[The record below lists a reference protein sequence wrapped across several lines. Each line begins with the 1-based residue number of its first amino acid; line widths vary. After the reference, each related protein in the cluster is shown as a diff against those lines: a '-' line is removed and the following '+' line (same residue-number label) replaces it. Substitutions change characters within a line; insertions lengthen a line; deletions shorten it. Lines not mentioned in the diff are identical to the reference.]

1 MYRFPGLQIYGKRI
15 KKKELCSV
23 KNKIFTRR
31 NGDEMEDYSIA
42 NTTKEQRI
50 ALIRQWI
57 PDEDGLGDSGDMDLW
72 DIYAD
77 YINGKREI
85 AEIKLPDLNAY
96 TVEEAMKIVE
106 DFVKELT
113 GKLKQSEIE
122 YKLNIV
128 GEYIEV
134 ELNGENA
141 GYLIGY
147 RGETL
152 NSIQV
157 IMNSVLKNRMKTHLK
172 VTVDICGYK
181 KERVKTLEQ
190 LAERVA
196 NTVIKT
202 GKTVTLDPMRPY
214 ERKII
219 HSKLQENSKIR
230 THSVG
235 EEPYRKIVISLNK

>member
-1 MYRFPGLQIYGKRI
+1 MPKTMIFEGKTTSEAIEKGLKEFNTSRENVDIKILEEEKRSFFSI
-15 KKKELCSV
+15 LAPRIVKVEMTLKENRKKDIRKHE
-23 KNKIFTRR
+23 
-31 NGDEMEDYSIA
+31 
-42 NTTKEQRI
+42 KEQI
-50 ALIRQWI
+50 
-57 PDEDGLGDSGDMDLW
+57 S
-72 DIYAD
+72 
-77 YINGKREI
+77 
-85 AEIKLPDLNAY
+85 
-96 TVEEAMKIVE
+96 EEEQKKAMKIVE
-106 DFVKELT
+106 DFVKEFT

-181 KERVKTLEQ
+181 KERIKTLEQ

>member
-1 MYRFPGLQIYGKRI
+1 MPKTMIFEGKTTSEAIEKGLKEFNTSRENVDIKILEEEKRSFFSILVPRIVKIEMTLKENRKKDIRKHEKKQISEEEQ
-15 KKKELCSV
+15 KK
-23 KNKIFTRR
+23 
-31 NGDEMEDYSIA
+31 
-42 NTTKEQRI
+42 
-50 ALIRQWI
+50 
-57 PDEDGLGDSGDMDLW
+57 
-72 DIYAD
+72 
-77 YINGKREI
+77 
-85 AEIKLPDLNAY
+85 
-96 TVEEAMKIVE
+96 AMKIVE

-113 GKLKQSEIE
+113 EKLKQSEIE

-172 VTVDICGYK
+172 VILDICGYK

>member
-1 MYRFPGLQIYGKRI
+1 MPKTMIFEGKTTSEAIEKGLKEFNTSRENVDIKILEEENRSFFSILAPRIVKIEMTLKENRKKDIRKHEREQISEEEQ
-15 KKKELCSV
+15 KK
-23 KNKIFTRR
+23 
-31 NGDEMEDYSIA
+31 
-42 NTTKEQRI
+42 
-50 ALIRQWI
+50 
-57 PDEDGLGDSGDMDLW
+57 
-72 DIYAD
+72 
-77 YINGKREI
+77 
-85 AEIKLPDLNAY
+85 
-96 TVEEAMKIVE
+96 AMKIVE

-172 VTVDICGYK
+172 VILDICGYK

>member
-1 MYRFPGLQIYGKRI
+1 MPKTMIFEGKTTSEAIEKGLKEFNTSRENVDIKILEEEKRSFFSILAPRIVKIEMTLKENRKKDIRKHEREQISEEEQ
-15 KKKELCSV
+15 KK
-23 KNKIFTRR
+23 
-31 NGDEMEDYSIA
+31 
-42 NTTKEQRI
+42 
-50 ALIRQWI
+50 
-57 PDEDGLGDSGDMDLW
+57 
-72 DIYAD
+72 
-77 YINGKREI
+77 
-85 AEIKLPDLNAY
+85 
-96 TVEEAMKIVE
+96 AMKIVE

-113 GKLKQSEIE
+113 GKLKHSEIE

>member
-1 MYRFPGLQIYGKRI
+1 MPKTMIFEGKTTSEAIEKGLKEFNTSRENVDIKILEEEKRSFFSILAPRIVKIEMTLKENRKKDIRKHEREQISEEEQ
-15 KKKELCSV
+15 KK
-23 KNKIFTRR
+23 
-31 NGDEMEDYSIA
+31 
-42 NTTKEQRI
+42 
-50 ALIRQWI
+50 
-57 PDEDGLGDSGDMDLW
+57 
-72 DIYAD
+72 
-77 YINGKREI
+77 
-85 AEIKLPDLNAY
+85 
-96 TVEEAMKIVE
+96 AMKIVE

>member
-1 MYRFPGLQIYGKRI
+1 MPKTMIFEGKTTSEAIEKGLKEFNTSRENVDIKILEEEKRSFFSILVPRIVKIEMTLKENRKKDIRKHEREQISEEEQ
-15 KKKELCSV
+15 KK
-23 KNKIFTRR
+23 
-31 NGDEMEDYSIA
+31 
-42 NTTKEQRI
+42 
-50 ALIRQWI
+50 
-57 PDEDGLGDSGDMDLW
+57 
-72 DIYAD
+72 
-77 YINGKREI
+77 
-85 AEIKLPDLNAY
+85 
-96 TVEEAMKIVE
+96 AMKIVE

-157 IMNSVLKNRMKTHLK
+157 IMNSFLKNRMKTHLK
-172 VTVDICGYK
+172 VTLDICGYK

>member
-1 MYRFPGLQIYGKRI
+1 MPKTMIFEGKTTSEAIEKGLKEFNTSRENVDIKILEEEKRSFFSILAPRIVKIEMTLKENRKKDIRKHEREQISEEEQ
-15 KKKELCSV
+15 KK
-23 KNKIFTRR
+23 
-31 NGDEMEDYSIA
+31 
-42 NTTKEQRI
+42 
-50 ALIRQWI
+50 
-57 PDEDGLGDSGDMDLW
+57 
-72 DIYAD
+72 
-77 YINGKREI
+77 
-85 AEIKLPDLNAY
+85 
-96 TVEEAMKIVE
+96 AMKIVE

-202 GKTVTLDPMRPY
+202 GKIVTLDPMRPY

>member
-1 MYRFPGLQIYGKRI
+1 MPKTMIFEGKTTSEAIEKGLKEFNTSRENVDIKILEEEKRSFFSILVPRIVKIEMTLKENRKKDIRKHEREQISEEEQ
-15 KKKELCSV
+15 KK
-23 KNKIFTRR
+23 
-31 NGDEMEDYSIA
+31 
-42 NTTKEQRI
+42 
-50 ALIRQWI
+50 
-57 PDEDGLGDSGDMDLW
+57 
-72 DIYAD
+72 
-77 YINGKREI
+77 
-85 AEIKLPDLNAY
+85 
-96 TVEEAMKIVE
+96 AMKIVE

-172 VTVDICGYK
+172 VTLDICGYK

-202 GKTVTLDPMRPY
+202 GKTVTLDPMRPC

>member
-1 MYRFPGLQIYGKRI
+1 MPKTMIFEGKTTSEAIEKGLKEFNTSRENVDIKILEEEKRSFFSILAPRIVKIEMTLKENRKKDIRKHEREQISEEEQ
-15 KKKELCSV
+15 KK
-23 KNKIFTRR
+23 
-31 NGDEMEDYSIA
+31 
-42 NTTKEQRI
+42 
-50 ALIRQWI
+50 
-57 PDEDGLGDSGDMDLW
+57 
-72 DIYAD
+72 
-77 YINGKREI
+77 
-85 AEIKLPDLNAY
+85 
-96 TVEEAMKIVE
+96 AMKIVE

-181 KERVKTLEQ
+181 KE
-190 LAERVA
+190 
-196 NTVIKT
+196 
-202 GKTVTLDPMRPY
+202 
-214 ERKII
+214 
-219 HSKLQENSKIR
+219 
-230 THSVG
+230 
-235 EEPYRKIVISLNK
+235 

>member
-1 MYRFPGLQIYGKRI
+1 MPKTMIFEGKTTSEAIEKGLKEFNTSRENVDIKILEEEKRSFFSILAPRIVKIEMTLKENRKKDIRKHEREQISEEEQ
-15 KKKELCSV
+15 KK
-23 KNKIFTRR
+23 
-31 NGDEMEDYSIA
+31 
-42 NTTKEQRI
+42 
-50 ALIRQWI
+50 
-57 PDEDGLGDSGDMDLW
+57 
-72 DIYAD
+72 
-77 YINGKREI
+77 
-85 AEIKLPDLNAY
+85 
-96 TVEEAMKIVE
+96 AMKIVE

-202 GKTVTLDPMRPY
+202 GKTVTLDPMIPY